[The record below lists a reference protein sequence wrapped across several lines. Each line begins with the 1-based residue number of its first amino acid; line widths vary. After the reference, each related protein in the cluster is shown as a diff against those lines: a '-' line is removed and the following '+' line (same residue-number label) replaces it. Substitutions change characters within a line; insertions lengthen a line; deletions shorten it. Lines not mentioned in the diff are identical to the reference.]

1 MKGLFRYFLGFF
13 LLLLCFCAFSKNTIA
28 FSVKNFQKETDV
40 IIDVSHN
47 IAYRY
52 FELKSPTRFVLDFS
66 DKDLVWE
73 GGNLTANSVVKAI
86 RQSSDVENN
95 RFRVVFD
102 LNYSTSS
109 VVQKETLSN
118 GRLCLNIRF
127 ANKNVKAYGR
137 DVVIVIDPGHG
148 GKDSGAL
155 GARYSYE
162 KDIVLSIAKKLQ
174 SLINR
179 QKGFKAYLTRSNDT
193 YLTLR
198 QRLSI
203 ARSRQAD
210 MFIAIHAD
218 AYKRK
223 AAAGASVY
231 ALSLRGATSE
241 AARWLADRENA
252 SELMG
257 GVALDDKSF
266 LLKSVLLDLSQTATL
281 HASLEVGQDVLDS
294 LNRVA
299 QLHHPKVEQAAFV
312 VLKSP
317 DIPSILVETGFI
329 SNRGEEAKLVSSRYQ
344 DRLAAAITQGLWAY
358 FSEKPPHGTWLANQ
372 VYFSPR

>member
-1 MKGLFRYFLGFF
+1 MKRLFRYFVGFVLP
-13 LLLLCFCAFSKNTIA
+13 LLYFCAFSKNTIN
-28 FSVKNFQKETDV
+28 FCVKNFQKETNV
-40 IIDVSHN
+40 VIDVSN
-47 IAYRY
+47 NVAYRY
-52 FELKSPTRFVLDFS
+52 FELSSPTRFVMDFS

-73 GGNLTANSVVKAI
+73 GGDLTTNSVVKAV
-86 RQSSDVENN
+86 RQSSDAENN

-102 LNYSTSS
+102 LNYPTSN
-109 VVQKETLSN
+109 VVQKEILRNGHLRLS
-118 GRLCLNIRF
+118 IRF
-127 ANKNVKAYGR
+127 ANKDVKMHGR

-148 GKDSGAL
+148 GKDPGAL
-155 GARYSYE
+155 GARHKRE

-174 SLINR
+174 DAINR
-179 QKGFKAYLTRSNDT
+179 KKGFKAYLTRSSDI
-193 YLTLR
+193 YLNLR

-218 AYKRK
+218 AYKQK
-223 AAAGASVY
+223 SAAGASVY

-241 AARWLADRENA
+241 AARWLADRENY

-281 HASLEVGQDVLDS
+281 HASFEIGQYVLDS
-294 LNRVA
+294 LSQVA
-299 QLHHPKVEQAAFV
+299 QLHHLKVEKAAFV

-317 DIPSILVETGFI
+317 DVPSILVETGFI
-329 SNRGEEAKLVSSRYQ
+329 SNRREEAKLVSSRYQ
-344 DRLAAAITQGLWAY
+344 DRLAAAITQGVWAY
-358 FSEKPPHGTWLANQ
+358 FSQKPPHGTWLANQ
-372 VYFSPR
+372 LYFSPR